1 MQSKVMFWGQIWHL
15 HHGHAHFFFMLGM
28 HLCPAQRQCHH
39 CGQKSHPTH
48 AASSCS
54 SSFLQ
59 LGQMLGVRCSVCKCT
74 SVNSL
79 TWKKNWIIYIIPSL
93 FVFLVELSLGLILVL
108 SEYMKYTIKILM
120 LPPFIK
126 PSTFINQVEF
136 LIQHICKFLY
146 IWKYSSKTVL
156 YPRKWGKIIMWCTF
170 PNFLH
175 LQFAQQLLLLPWC
188 RSQFTDGMYTL

>member
-1 MQSKVMFWGQIWHL
+1 MQSKLMFWGQIWHL

-59 LGQMLGVRCSVCKCT
+59 LGQMLGVCCSVCKRT

-79 TWKKNWIIYIIPSL
+79 TWKENWIMLNIPSL
-93 FVFLVELSLGLILVL
+93 FVFLVQLSVGLILVL
-108 SEYMKYTIKILM
+108 SEYVNYTIKILM
-120 LPPFIK
+120 LPLFIK
-126 PSTFINQVEF
+126 PSTFLNQVEF
-136 LIQHICKFLY
+136 WF
-146 IWKYSSKTVL
+146 STVA
-156 YPRKWGKIIMWCTF
+156 
-170 PNFLH
+170 NFSIYESIAVR
-175 LQFAQQLLLLPWC
+175 Q
-188 RSQFTDGMYTL
+188 